1 MKHNKKAQW
10 IAAGIA
16 LFVAG
21 TVLGWFMHA
30 VPSAPTFSLVRA
42 SPSNYKFIDPVLY
55 TQISE
60 DASFPQ
66 YLPLKQ
72 TLTQYASTTVAN
84 SKATDVSVYFQDLNS
99 SHWIGVNT
107 GDRFSP
113 ASMLKVVTLIS
124 AYHTAES
131 FAPLLSGTVTIDN
144 SQYEAIDSQ
153 DFYPPADPVTPGH
166 TYSIDDL
173 LSHLIIESDNNANTV
188 LTKYLGDA
196 VIAQTFNDLHLPR
209 PETDSSDV
217 DTAQEYS
224 HLFRVLYNATYL
236 NPSDSEKALE
246 LLSNTTFTEGLVAGV
261 PPEIVV
267 SHKFGERTITP
278 PGSSTP
284 SSRELHD
291 CGIVYYPGHP
301 YFLCVMTRG
310 TDFPTLAGIIQSV
323 SQQVWKNIDSQYT
336 N

>member
-1 MKHNKKAQW
+1 MKHKQKIQYVTT
-10 IAAGIA
+10 GVL
-16 LFVAG
+16 LFVVGGA
-21 TVLGWFMHA
+21 LGWFLHV
-30 VPSAPTFSLVRA
+30 VPPAPSFSLVREA
-42 SPSNYKFIDPVLY
+42 SSGYKFIDPVLY

-72 TLTQYASTTVAN
+72 TLTQLASTTVSS

-131 FAPLLSGTVTIDN
+131 FPPLLSGTITIDN
-144 SQYEAIDSQ
+144 SQYQAVDSQ
-153 DFYPPADPVTPGH
+153 DFYPPATPVTPGH
-166 TYSIDDL
+166 SYSINDL

-188 LTKYLGDA
+188 LTKYLGDTT
-196 VIAQTFNDLHLPR
+196 VNQTFDDLHLPR
-209 PETDSSDV
+209 PTTDSSDV

-236 NPSDSEKALE
+236 TPSDSEKALE
-246 LLSNTTFTEGLVAGV
+246 LLSNTTFTQGLVAGV
-261 PPEIVV
+261 PPEVVV
-267 SHKFGERTITP
+267 SHKFGERTITISDST
-278 PGSSTP
+278 SS

-291 CGIVYYPGHP
+291 CGIIYYPGHP

-310 TDFPTLAGIIQSV
+310 TDFPTLAAVIQNISHV
-323 SQQVWKNIDSQYT
+323 VWQNVDAQYSK
-336 N
+336 